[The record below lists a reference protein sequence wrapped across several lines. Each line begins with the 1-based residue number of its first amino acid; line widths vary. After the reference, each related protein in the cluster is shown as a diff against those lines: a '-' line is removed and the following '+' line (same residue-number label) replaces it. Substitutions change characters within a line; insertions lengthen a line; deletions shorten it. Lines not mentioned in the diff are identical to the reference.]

1 MTLLNRF
8 LKLLEWL
15 EAGQDVIAF
24 LTDSMGLSAVLALCL
39 YFPIQSLGCDAVSA
53 ATLSCT
59 AALTLFCLL
68 EKPEFH

>member
-15 EAGQDVIAF
+15 EAGQDLVNF
-24 LTDSMGLSAVLALCL
+24 LTDSTGLCAVLALCF
-39 YFPIQSLGCDAVSA
+39 YFPIQALGSDAASA

-68 EKPEFH
+68 EQPDFH